1 MTDTACTCGLGW
13 YGILTWAIYL
23 EFAIVIQVYNQKIAT
38 KVLLSSQ
45 ILNQVA
51 NDWVTQPFVDVK
63 VVTVPL
69 LSSG

>member
-23 EFAIVIQVYNQKIAT
+23 AFAIVIQVYNQKIAT

-51 NDWVTQPFVDVK
+51 NDWVTQPFIDVK